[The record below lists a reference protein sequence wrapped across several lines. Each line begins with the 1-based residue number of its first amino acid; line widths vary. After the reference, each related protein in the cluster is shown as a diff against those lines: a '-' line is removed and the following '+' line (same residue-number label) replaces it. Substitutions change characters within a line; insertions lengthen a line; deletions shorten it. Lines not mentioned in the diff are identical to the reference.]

1 VTAAWRRA
9 IIDSFSRRAMMNA
22 AMALS
27 EAVPA
32 TAAALAVAL
41 VVAASTP
48 ARAELHHTISI
59 AAGGELTGSP
69 AVGGHGFA
77 LVRYDLDGLP
87 HKTHFSAELNTDTLR
102 LSYDRLRLGP
112 VELGFL
118 AAGEVLIAG
127 LLSDYYRDG
136 YNDSTRGLYA
146 SYALAAAWAKMS
158 TGPHFFELAAA
169 ARRWFFSRAGD
180 TSPALTLPADA
191 WVGELRL
198 RYTLWMLAP
207 DPSLYQPQR
216 LFPRLRGIALGVEL
230 GLDERSEAP
239 PWGARDAS
247 FAPGDPRN
255 APGRTILSARQWLRA
270 GVALHPRVRLQ
281 FDEVATWMWN
291 ADDLMRLRVG
301 GFNPYSVP
309 LAGAPWAGY
318 LAGKLAAVDGSL
330 HVRVWREQEVGVVAD
345 GVVLDDPRRTGSS
358 GVGVLAGI
366 GAFADARFGPWQI
379 DLRGGW
385 SPTVR
390 PGTAAGSWGLFA
402 AAGWAWSR

>member
-1 VTAAWRRA
+1 
-9 IIDSFSRRAMMNA
+9 M
-22 AMALS
+22 L
-27 EAVPA
+27 P
-32 TAAALAVAL
+32 AAARSIAALLLLAAVAFP
-41 VVAASTP
+41 AA
-48 ARAELHHTISI
+48 AAELHHAIAV

-77 LVRYDLDGLP
+77 LLRYDLDGLP
-87 HKTHFSAELNTDTLR
+87 RQSHFSAELNTDTLR

-112 VELGFL
+112 VEIGFV

-136 YNDSTRGLYA
+136 RNDPSRGFYA
-146 SYALAAAWAKMS
+146 SYAFAGAYAKAS
-158 TGPHFFELAAA
+158 FGPHFFELAAA
-169 ARRWFFSRAGD
+169 ARRWLFTRAGD
-180 TSPALTLPADA
+180 TSPVLTLPPDA

-198 RYTLWMLAP
+198 RYTLWMLRP

-216 LFPRLRGIALGVEL
+216 LHPRLRGVALGVEA
-230 GLDERSEAP
+230 GLDERSQAA
-239 PWGARDAS
+239 PWGARDSS
-247 FAPGDPRN
+247 FVPGDPRN
-255 APGRTILSARQWLRA
+255 APGRSIFMVRQWLRA

-281 FDEVATWMWN
+281 LDEAAAWMWN
-291 ADDLMRLRVG
+291 EDDLVRLRVG
-301 GFNPYSVP
+301 GLNPYSVP

-318 LAGKLAAVDGSL
+318 LAGKLAALDASL
-330 HVRVWREQEVGVVAD
+330 HVRVWRDHEVGVVAD
-345 GVVLDDPRRTGSS
+345 GVVLDDPRRTGA
-358 GVGVLAGI
+358 GGAGVLAGV
-366 GAFADARFGPWQI
+366 GAFVDARVGVWQL